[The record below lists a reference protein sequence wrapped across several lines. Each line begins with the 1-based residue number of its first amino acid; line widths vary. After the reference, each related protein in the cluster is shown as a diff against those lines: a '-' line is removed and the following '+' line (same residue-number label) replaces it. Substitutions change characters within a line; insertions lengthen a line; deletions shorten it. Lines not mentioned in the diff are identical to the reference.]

1 MISKIKAD
9 IMAPQ
14 DILSKQQK
22 QIYRLLC
29 QGLSNKEIAV
39 KLNIEPRS
47 VATQLSRIKKK
58 VSNLGYTYKIEAG
71 AEHDQYSLP
80 PISPAEELKKRIKD
94 DSGFFKLMF
103 NKYASNE
110 ETQNENVYRLAS
122 SSPCSSTLLHNNR
135 AKQIK
140 IMAACG
146 GCSSCDKIAARI
158 EKTERIRLREYLQKL
173 QIRPL
178 HINWDDGSAVYL
190 IGSKY
195 VKRLQQIHGSFY
207 GKRPVEL

>member
-1 MISKIKAD
+1 MVCKIKTD
-9 IMAPQ
+9 IIAPQ

-39 KLNIEPRS
+39 KLKIEPRS

-58 VSNLGYTYKIEAG
+58 VSNLGYTYKIETG
-71 AEHDQYSLP
+71 AEHVQYSLP
-80 PISPAEELKKRIKD
+80 TSSPADELKKRIRD
-94 DSGFFKLMF
+94 DPGFFKLMF
-103 NKYASNE
+103 KKYASNE

-158 EKTERIRLREYLQKL
+158 EKPERIRLREYLQKQ

-190 IGSKY
+190 IKPRHI
-195 VKRLQQIHGSFY
+195 KRLQQIYGNLS
-207 GKRPVEL
+207 GKRRPEL